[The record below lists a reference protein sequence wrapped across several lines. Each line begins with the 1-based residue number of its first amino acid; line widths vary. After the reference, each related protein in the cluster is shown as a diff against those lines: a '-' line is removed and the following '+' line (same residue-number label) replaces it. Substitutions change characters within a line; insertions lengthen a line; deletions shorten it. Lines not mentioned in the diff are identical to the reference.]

1 MEKIKLELSLSNDV
15 STLVK
20 YQEEMLEEI
29 SPDLSKESLS
39 KQEDILEI
47 LKAFSLM
54 EKVSNNLI

>member
-20 YQEEMLEEI
+20 YQEEILKEI
-29 SPDLSKESLS
+29 SPNIFKESLS